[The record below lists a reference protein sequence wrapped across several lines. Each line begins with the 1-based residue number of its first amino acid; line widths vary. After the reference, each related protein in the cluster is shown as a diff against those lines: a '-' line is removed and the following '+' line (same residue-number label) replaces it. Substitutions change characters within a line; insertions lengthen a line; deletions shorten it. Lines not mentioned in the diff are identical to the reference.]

1 VRRHAG
7 RRPVGTGGDRRA
19 GVREER
25 HTAGAASKV
34 LGPCA
39 ASGRGT
45 LGRAAASGRHAWA
58 LTPRT
63 ALRERGARGRDVASR
78 HRFNSAYPG
87 LTGFILR
94 FCNYSA
100 LSGE

>member
-7 RRPVGTGGDRRA
+7 RRPAVGTGGDRRA

-45 LGRAAASGRHAWA
+45 LGRAAASGRRAWA

-63 ALRERGARGRDVASR
+63 ALRGRDIASR

-87 LTGFILR
+87 LTGFISK